1 MHPLNPLVAVYL
13 TAIVAANL
21 LVSHFGPSAAIANA
35 FLFIGL
41 DLSTRDQLHEQWHG
55 RDLWPR
61 MLALVV
67 AGGLLSL
74 LLGGS
79 GRIALASCLAFILA
93 GIADTLSYR
102 RLHRLPRLWRMNGSN
117 VVAAALDSLCFP
129 LLAFG
134 WPPLWGVVL
143 GQFSAKLLGGALWA
157 LVLSRPR
164 LRCHAPTS
172 QGRDL

>member
-1 MHPLNPLVAVYL
+1 VRVLNPLVLLYL
-13 TAIVAANL
+13 ISIAAANL
-21 LVSHFGPSAAIANA
+21 LVSRFGPVVSVLNA

-41 DLSTRDQLHEQWHG
+41 DLSTRDELHDQWHG

-61 MLALVV
+61 MLLLVV
-67 AGGLLSL
+67 TGGLLSL

-79 GRIALASCLAFILA
+79 GRIALSSCLVFILA

-102 RLHRLPRLWRMNGSN
+102 HLHGLPRLWRMNGSN

-143 GQFSAKLLGGALWA
+143 GQFTAKLLGGALWA
-157 LVLSRPR
+157 LLLAGLDRSHDRRWRRP
-164 LRCHAPTS
+164 S
-172 QGRDL
+172 

>member
-1 MHPLNPLVAVYL
+1 MRFANPLVLFYL
-13 TAIVAANL
+13 AAIVAANL
-21 LVSHFGPSAAIANA
+21 LVSHFGPSATIANA

-41 DLSTRDQLHEQWHG
+41 DLSTRDQFHEQWHG
-55 RDLWPR
+55 RALWPR

-67 AGGLLSL
+67 AGGVISL

-79 GRIALASCLAFILA
+79 GHIALASCLAFILA

-102 RLHRLPRLWRMNGSN
+102 CLHGLPRLWRMNGSN

-134 WPPLWGVVL
+134 LPLLWGVVL
-143 GQFSAKLLGGALWA
+143 GQFVAKLVGGALWA
-157 LVLSRPR
+157 IVLSRPR
-164 LRCHAPTS
+164 LRCHAPTD
-172 QGRDL
+172 QGRDP